1 MDANKENLKQYL
13 KDYTDYHLERSK
25 SGLYIC
31 PFCNS
36 GTGRNR
42 TGAFSIKG
50 DKWTCF
56 SCNRSGDLFD
66 LIGAIENLA
75 TYPERLARAEQL
87 YGTGSQPVKKSKAQP
102 PAEIDYT
109 SFIEEA
115 NKHLQ
120 ETDYHRGISL
130 ETLNRFNV
138 GYITGGKL
146 PGYDRPT
153 TPRLIIP
160 TSRHSF
166 IARDT
171 TGTAE
176 PKVLKSKGK
185 MHIFNGGALIGSDRP
200 IFITEGEIDAL
211 SIIDLGAEA
220 VGIGGT
226 GGTNRLLQAIEQ
238 ERPQQPLIIAL
249 DHDEAGEAAADALAA
264 ELTEKGIDYIM
275 ATDLYGDYKDANEA
289 LTKDKAEFSAR
300 IRQTEKAAA
309 ANADKLKEQAAENL
323 EAEREKYKR
332 ENNAV
337 EHLIDFLNA
346 MEVETPCISTG
357 FETLDYAL
365 GGGLYEGLYIIG
377 AISSLG
383 KTTFTL
389 QVADNIARSG
399 RDVLIFSLEMART
412 ELMAKSISRLTLET
426 ALEKGGRGSDA
437 KTARQITTKE
447 KRKYFTQAEKEL
459 LAIAI
464 NKYGEY
470 AENIYIYEGDGEI
483 GAQRVWEIVDK
494 HTKVMGQPPVVII
507 DYLQM
512 LAPYSE
518 KYGDKQ
524 NTDKAV
530 LEMKRLSRHFKTP
543 VIAISS
549 FNRTNYNTPVTMEAF
564 KESGAIEYGS
574 DVLIG
579 LQLKGVGEPGFDA
592 NEAKQKNPREVELI
606 ILKNRHGET
615 GRHIEFWYNAPLNY
629 FNEKSIE
636 PPHMRTRV

>member
-1 MDANKENLKQYL
+1 MDTNKENLKQYL

-25 SGLYIC
+25 SGLYVC

-36 GTGRNR
+36 GTGRNK

-50 DKWTCF
+50 DKWNCF

-66 LIGAIENLA
+66 LIGAIENLG

-87 YGTGSQPVKKSKAQP
+87 YGSAPQPKKKQP
-102 PAEIDYT
+102 QPLAERDYT
-109 SFIEEA
+109 NFFEEA

-130 ETLNRFNV
+130 ETLNKYNV
-138 GYITGGKL
+138 GYFPGGRL

-153 TPRLIIP
+153 TERLIIP
-160 TSRHSF
+160 TSKHSF

-171 TGTAE
+171 TGTAKI
-176 PKVLKSKGK
+176 KVLKSKGK
-185 MHIFNGGALIGSDRP
+185 VHLFNGAALTEEDRP

-211 SIIDLGAEA
+211 SIIDLGGKAI
-220 VGIGGT
+220 GIGGT
-226 GGTNRLLQAIEQ
+226 SGVNKLLQEIEKK
-238 ERPQQPLIIAL
+238 RPQQPLILAL
-249 DHDEAGEAAADALAA
+249 DNDKYGEEAAAAL
-264 ELTEKGIDYIM
+264 EEGLKEKGIDYII
-275 ATDLYGDYKDANEA
+275 ATDLYGDYKDANEVLIADRAA
-289 LTKDKAEFSAR
+289 LSAR
-300 IRQTEKAAA
+300 ITQTEAAA
-309 ANADKLKEQAAENL
+309 AAHADEMKEQQAENL
-323 EAEREKYKR
+323 EAERETYKR

-337 EHLIDFLNA
+337 DYLVDFLNDI
-346 MEVETPCISTG
+346 EIDTPCTSTG

-389 QVADNIARSG
+389 QVADNIAKSG

-426 ALEKGGRGSDA
+426 VLEKGGRGSDA

-447 KRKYFTQAEKEL
+447 KRKYFSRAENEL
-459 LAIAI
+459 LSIAI
-464 NKYGEY
+464 NKYGQY
-470 AENIYIYEGDGEI
+470 AENIYIYEGNGEI
-483 GAQRVWEIVDK
+483 GAAEVWETVEK
-494 HTKVMGQPPVVII
+494 HTRVMGEPPVVII

-512 LAPYSE
+512 LKPCNERYS
-518 KYGDKQ
+518 DKQ
-524 NTDKAV
+524 NTDSAV
-530 LEMKRLSRHFKTP
+530 LKLKQISRHFKTP

-549 FNRTNYNTPVTMEAF
+549 FNRGSYNTPVTMEAF
-564 KESGAIEYGS
+564 KESGAIEYSS

-579 LQLKGVGEPGFDA
+579 LQLKGVGTPNFDA

-636 PPHMRTRV
+636 PQHMRERL